1 MKNKTK
7 KNLHLVRMMDAAKPV
22 TGPAILQLT
31 TLQILMYSVQISAC
45 NVLSTVYNVQC
56 TDFIVY
62 CTVYS
67 VQCTVY
73 RFHRVLYCLQCTVY
87 VYRFERVLYCLQCTV
102 YSVHISTCIV
112 QFTVYSVQCTDFN
125 VYCTGCPKKH
135 GNSVTNSISSF

>member
-73 RFHRVLYCLQCTVY
+73 LFQRVLYN
-87 VYRFERVLYCLQCTV
+87 LQCTV
-102 YSVHISTCIV
+102 YSVQISTCIA
-112 QFTVYSVQCTDFN
+112 QSTVYSVQRK
-125 VYCTGCPKKH
+125 VYSLELG
-135 GNSVTNSISSF
+135 V